1 MKNTASIYTYR
12 SYLFKIL
19 PLEHSIL
26 SSHFSILGETFFA
39 WKAAQKICRD
49 TLNALS
55 ELSVSERI
63 WRIFWLI
70 GPFILLIERSPA
82 DAWIS
87 IICLGFIA
95 RSLKLKEGRFLRV
108 FWVKAAFVF
117 WAVCLIS
124 GVFSK
129 VPLYAFTEAF
139 IWFRFPLFA
148 MACVFWL
155 GTDKRLI
162 YAMLSTTVAA
172 MLVMCVILSAELYF
186 VGQVQGR
193 LSWPFGDLTS
203 GNYLAK
209 VSLPSFLVMIAL
221 AVSARPNIAGIA
233 ALLSIVSLIFS
244 ILTGERINL
253 LIRACAGMLAGL
265 MWRPKW
271 NRYFLLVAIEIVA
284 VVLLFQVSPEM
295 SKRFVTTFINQLP
308 TQSESPY
315 YRSMMPGIVAFQQAP
330 ILGVGTAAFRELCPD
345 IISNRQDL
353 KCHTHPHN
361 FYIQLAGETG
371 IIGLITGTIFF
382 ISIIT
387 VCFLARRRNP
397 DNVFV
402 AVAFIVPFSLFWPI
416 ASSSDLFGQWN
427 NCFMWSAIALSLCS
441 TNISPENEKSP
452 ERNIGKLN
460 EPYL

>member
-1 MKNTASIYTYR
+1 MKNTASIYIYS
-12 SYLFKIL
+12 SYFLKIL
-19 PLEHSIL
+19 PSEHSIL
-26 SSHFSILGETFFA
+26 SSHFSILGESFFA
-39 WKAAQKICRD
+39 WKASQKILRNTAD
-49 TLNALS
+49 ALS
-55 ELSVSERI
+55 ELPLSERF
-63 WRIFWLI
+63 WRIFWLL

-87 IICLGFIA
+87 IICLGFIG

-108 FWVKAAFVF
+108 FWVKASFVF

-271 NRYFLLVAIEIVA
+271 NRYFLLVAIEIFA
-284 VVLLFQVSPEM
+284 VVLLFQARPEM
-295 SKRFVTTFINQLP
+295 SERFVTSFINQLP

-315 YRSMMPGIVAFQQAP
+315 YRAMMPGVVAFQQAP

-345 IISNRQDL
+345 IIADRQDL

-361 FYIQLAGETG
+361 FYIQMAGETG
-371 IIGLITGTIFF
+371 IIGLITGTTFF
-382 ISIIT
+382 ISIIA
-387 VCFLARRRNP
+387 VCYSARRRNP

-416 ASSSDLFGQWN
+416 TSSSDLFGQWN

-441 TNISPENEKSP
+441 TNMPPENEKLSDH
-452 ERNIGKLN
+452 NIG
-460 EPYL
+460 

>member
-1 MKNTASIYTYR
+1 MKNTASIYIYS
-12 SYLFKIL
+12 SYFLKIL
-19 PLEHSIL
+19 PSEHSIL
-26 SSHFSILGETFFA
+26 SSHFSILGESFFA
-39 WKAAQKICRD
+39 WKASQKILRNTAD
-49 TLNALS
+49 ALS
-55 ELSVSERI
+55 ELPLYERF
-63 WRIFWLI
+63 WRIFWLL

-87 IICLGFIA
+87 IICLGFIG

-108 FWVKAAFVF
+108 FWVKASFVF

-271 NRYFLLVAIEIVA
+271 NRYFLLVAIEIFA
-284 VVLLFQVSPEM
+284 VVLLFQARPEM
-295 SKRFVTTFINQLP
+295 SERFVTSFINQLP

-315 YRSMMPGIVAFQQAP
+315 YRAMMPGVVAFQQAP

-345 IISNRQDL
+345 IIADRQDL

-361 FYIQLAGETG
+361 FYIQMAGETG
-371 IIGLITGTIFF
+371 IIGLITGTTFF
-382 ISIIT
+382 ISIIA
-387 VCFLARRRNP
+387 VCYSARRRNP

-416 ASSSDLFGQWN
+416 TSSSDLFGQWN

-441 TNISPENEKSP
+441 TNMPPENEKLSDH
-452 ERNIGKLN
+452 NIG
-460 EPYL
+460 

>member
-1 MKNTASIYTYR
+1 MKNTASIYIYP
-12 SYLFKIL
+12 SYFLKIL
-19 PLEHSIL
+19 PSEHSIL
-26 SSHFSILGETFFA
+26 SSHFSILGESFFA
-39 WKAAQKICRD
+39 WKASQKILRNTTD
-49 TLNALS
+49 ALS
-55 ELSVSERI
+55 ELPLSERF
-63 WRIFWLI
+63 WRIFWLL

-87 IICLGFIA
+87 IICLGFIG

-108 FWVKAAFVF
+108 FWVKASFVF

-271 NRYFLLVAIEIVA
+271 NRYFLLVAIEIFA
-284 VVLLFQVSPEM
+284 VVLLFQARPEM
-295 SKRFVTTFINQLP
+295 SERFVTSFINQLP

-315 YRSMMPGIVAFQQAP
+315 YRAMMPGVVAFQQAP

-345 IISNRQDL
+345 IIADRQDL

-361 FYIQLAGETG
+361 FYIQMAGETG

-382 ISIIT
+382 ISIIA
-387 VCFLARRRNP
+387 VCYSARRRNP

-416 ASSSDLFGQWN
+416 TSSSDLFGQWN

-441 TNISPENEKSP
+441 TNMPPENEKPSDH
-452 ERNIGKLN
+452 NIG
-460 EPYL
+460 

>member
-1 MKNTASIYTYR
+1 VKNTASIYTYR

-55 ELSVSERI
+55 ELSVYERI

-124 GVFSK
+124 AVFSK
-129 VPLYAFTEAF
+129 IPLYAFTEAF

-162 YAMLSTTVAA
+162 YAMLLTTAAA
-172 MLVMCVILSAELYF
+172 MLVMCVILTAELYF
-186 VGQVQGR
+186 VGQVRGR
-193 LSWPFGDLTS
+193 LSWPYGDLTS

-209 VSLPSFLVMIAL
+209 VGLPSFLVMVAL

-233 ALLSIVSLIFS
+233 ALLSLITLIFS
-244 ILTGERINL
+244 ILTGERINF
-253 LIRACAGMLAGL
+253 LIRACSGMLAGL
-265 MWRPKW
+265 MWKPKW

-284 VVLLFQVSPEM
+284 VFLLFQARPEM
-295 SKRFVTTFINQLP
+295 SERFVTSFINQLP

-345 IISNRQDL
+345 IIADRQDL

-361 FYIQLAGETG
+361 FYIQMAGETG
-371 IIGLITGTIFF
+371 IIGLITGTVFF
-382 ISIIT
+382 ISIIA
-387 VCFLARRRNP
+387 VCYFARKRNP

-402 AVAFIVPFSLFWPI
+402 AVAFIIPFSLFWPI

-441 TNISPENEKSP
+441 TNISPESDRE
-452 ERNIGKLN
+452 
-460 EPYL
+460 

>member
-1 MKNTASIYTYR
+1 MKNTASIYIYS
-12 SYLFKIL
+12 SYFLKIL
-19 PLEHSIL
+19 PSEHSIL
-26 SSHFSILGETFFA
+26 SSHFSILGESFFA
-39 WKAAQKICRD
+39 WKASQKILRNTAD
-49 TLNALS
+49 ALS
-55 ELSVSERI
+55 ELPLSERF
-63 WRIFWLI
+63 WRIFWLL

-87 IICLGFIA
+87 IICLGFIG

-108 FWVKAAFVF
+108 FWVKASFVF

-271 NRYFLLVAIEIVA
+271 NRYFLLVAIEIFA
-284 VVLLFQVSPEM
+284 VVLLFQARPEM
-295 SKRFVTTFINQLP
+295 SERFVTSFINQLP

-315 YRSMMPGIVAFQQAP
+315 YRAMMPGVVAFQQAP

-345 IISNRQDL
+345 IIADRQDL

-361 FYIQLAGETG
+361 FYIQMAGETG
-371 IIGLITGTIFF
+371 IIGLITGTTFF
-382 ISIIT
+382 ISIIA
-387 VCFLARRRNP
+387 VCYSARKRNP

-416 ASSSDLFGQWN
+416 TSSSDLFGQWN

-441 TNISPENEKSP
+441 TNMPPENEKPSDH
-452 ERNIGKLN
+452 NIG
-460 EPYL
+460 

>member
-1 MKNTASIYTYR
+1 MKKNVLIYAYVVNFFKRLAS
-12 SYLFKIL
+12 
-19 PLEHSIL
+19 EDSIL
-26 SSHFSILGETFFA
+26 SNHFSIFDKSFSA
-39 WKAAQKICRD
+39 WKVSQNIWRNAVD
-49 TLNALS
+49 ALS
-55 ELSVSERI
+55 ELPVSERF
-63 WRIFWLI
+63 WRVFWLL

-95 RSLKLKEGRFLRV
+95 RSLKLKEVGFLRM
-108 FWVKAAFVF
+108 FWVKGAFVF

-124 GVFSK
+124 GGFSK

-155 GTDKRLI
+155 GTDRRLI
-162 YAMLSTTVAA
+162 YAMLYTTAVA
-172 MLVMCVILSAELYF
+172 MLVMCVILAAELYF
-186 VGQVQGR
+186 VGQVHGR

-203 GNYLAK
+203 GNYLVK
-209 VSLPSFLVMIAL
+209 VGLPSFLVMVAL

-233 ALLSIVSLIFS
+233 ALLSLITLIFS
-244 ILTGERINL
+244 ILTGERINF
-253 LIRACAGMLAGL
+253 LICACAGMLAGL

-271 NRYFLLVAIEIVA
+271 NQYFLLVVIEIFA
-284 VVLLFQVSPEM
+284 IVLLFQVRPEM
-295 SKRFVTTFINQLP
+295 SERFVTSSINQLP

-330 ILGVGTAAFRELCPD
+330 IIGVGTAAFRELCPD
-345 IISNRQDL
+345 IIAGRQDL

-361 FYIQLAGETG
+361 FYIQMAGETG

-382 ISIIT
+382 ISIIA
-387 VCFLARRRNP
+387 VCYSARRRNP

-416 ASSSDLFGQWN
+416 ASTSDLFGQWN
-427 NCFMWSAIALSLCS
+427 NCFMWSAIALALCS
-441 TNISPENEKSP
+441 TNISLENKKSADH
-452 ERNIGKLN
+452 NID
-460 EPYL
+460 